1 MRLTP
6 TPEQQE
12 LRHTVRRFLA
22 AVAPQVEVRRAMES
36 DAGWDAALW
45 KRANGELD
53 VAGLAVP
60 EAYGGAGFGFADLG
74 IVLEEA
80 GRALLCAPL
89 LSSAVLATRTLL
101 ALDDPAVAG
110 RWLPPLATGE
120 RTGTVLRGGTLAAA
134 GGRLSGEV
142 ALVPDGHTADLLLV
156 AAPTGTGTALYAV
169 EAGEAGVRRAR
180 QGTLDLTRPLATV
193 TLDDVP
199 GVLLA
204 EDAGAALDTG
214 LWAGRVALAAD
225 AAGGAAALLELTVA
239 YANERRQFGQPI
251 GGFQA
256 VKHHCADMF
265 VAAETARAAAG
276 YAVRVVDAD
285 DRAEL
290 ALAAALA
297 KSVAC
302 DAYVTVAGLALQV
315 HGGIGFTWDHPAH
328 LYLKRAKADQHLLGS
343 STVQRELLGTA
354 IGI

>member
-1 MRLTP
+1 MRLTL

-12 LRHTVRRFLA
+12 LRLTVRRFLA
-22 AVAPQVEVRRAMES
+22 AVAPQAEVRRAMES
-36 DAGWDAALW
+36 DAGWDPAVW
-45 KRANGELD
+45 KRASGELD
-53 VAGLAVP
+53 LPGLAVP
-60 EAYGGAGFGFADLG
+60 EEYGGAGFGFADLG

-120 RTGTVLRGGTLAAA
+120 RTGTLVRGGAVAAV
-134 GGRLSGEV
+134 GGRLTGEV
-142 ALVPDGHTADLLLV
+142 SLVPDGHTADLLLV
-156 AAPTGTGTALYAV
+156 AVPTGPTTGLYAV
-169 EAGEAGVRRAR
+169 EAAGAGVRRAR

-193 TLDDVP
+193 VLDGAA

-204 EDAGAALDTG
+204 EDAGRAVDTAVQ
-214 LWAGRVALAAD
+214 AGRIAVAAD
-225 AAGGAAALLELTVA
+225 AAGGAAALLDLTVA
-239 YANERRQFGQPI
+239 YAKERRQFGQPI

-256 VKHHCADMF
+256 VKHHCAEMF
-265 VAAETARAAAG
+265 VATETARTAAG
-276 YAVRVVDAD
+276 YGVRVVDD
-285 DRAEL
+285 GDPAEL
-290 ALAAALA
+290 AVAAALA
-297 KSVAC
+297 KSACC

-315 HGGIGFTWDHPAH
+315 LGGIGFTWDHPAH